1 MYTTLKHNKLRSA
14 GGFSVCDGGPGF
26 YLVKRNTI
34 GPWRKAVK
42 QLLLNKQVRKNDSS
56 IEKMILDAATE
67 WSTYERPTYNQWTQL
82 TPEGKQQALF
92 AWILYQRTK
101 TWKRQH
107 KAIDILAAGI
117 AGDLYTT
124 YCPQQRNDSYARAAN
139 IGRSVW
145 ILLRREWR
153 TYEQDSSYGTTR
165 LQHVWINRNVRLRS
179 RYAAQRVEA
188 AVKKYADVFIE
199 KYGATVASKVLNQLG
214 DS

>member
-1 MYTTLKHNKLRSA
+1 MYPSLKHNRLRSA

-42 QLLLNKQVRKNDSS
+42 QLLLNKQVRKNDPR
-56 IEKMILDAATE
+56 IERMLTDAATE
-67 WSTYERPTYNQWTQL
+67 WSTYERPAYNQWTQL

-107 KAIDILAAGI
+107 KPIDILAAGI
-117 AGDLYTT
+117 AGDLYST

-153 TYEQDSSYGTTR
+153 TYEHNSNYGSTR
-165 LQHVWINRNVRLRS
+165 LQHVWINENVRLRS
-179 RYAAQRVEA
+179 RYAAQRIEA
-188 AVKKYADVFIE
+188 AIRKHAGWFMEEYHGRLAMELQKA
-199 KYGATVASKVLNQLG
+199 QLI
-214 DS
+214 